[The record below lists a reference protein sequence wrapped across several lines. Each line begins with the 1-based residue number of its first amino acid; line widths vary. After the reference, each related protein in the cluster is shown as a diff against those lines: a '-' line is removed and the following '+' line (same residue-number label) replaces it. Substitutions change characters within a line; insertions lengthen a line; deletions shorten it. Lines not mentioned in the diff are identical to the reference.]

1 VPPFAVDTSCLIAAV
16 CDWHEH
22 HQRVAAALERRLS
35 AGARMTVPAP
45 ALVEMYAVLT
55 RLPPPRR
62 MAPKDA
68 WTAIDENFALH
79 AGPMLEGEAYVALLR
94 SLASLGI
101 AGGRAYD
108 AVIAACARKAGADEL
123 LTLNARHFDQLSGR
137 IVAVDPTA

>member
-1 VPPFAVDTSCLIAAV
+1 MPPFAVDTSCMIAAV

-22 HQRVAAALERRLS
+22 HQPVAAALERRLS

-68 WTAIDENFALH
+68 WTAIDENFASH
-79 AGPMLEGEAYVALLR
+79 VGPMLDSEAYVMLLR
-94 SLASLGI
+94 SLASSGM
-101 AGGRAYD
+101 AGGRTYD
-108 AVIAACARKAGADEL
+108 AVIAACARTAGAQEL
-123 LTLNARHFDQLSGR
+123 LTLNRHHFDHVTGAMT
-137 IVAVDPTA
+137 VVDPTA